1 MDEQIESNGNMTTIK
16 LDGSI
21 GEGGGQILRT
31 ALSLSMITGT
41 PFEKKNI
48 RANRP
53 KPGLLRQHLTAV
65 LAAQKVCGAYVT
77 GAEMGSPSLTF
88 RPGAVKGGTYAFAI
102 GSAGSATLVLQ
113 TILPALLFA
122 DAESHISID
131 GGTHNSMAPPAH
143 FLKRAFVP
151 LLNRM
156 GANVSVTLERFGFYP
171 AGGGRITAHVVPCKQ
186 LTPLT
191 LTTRGA
197 RTGNFAEAFIAGVPG
212 HVGRRELDVIGAAMG
227 WDETQLLMRGLADT
241 HGPGNVVLITL
252 AHENVTEVFSAFG
265 EKGIAAEAVA
275 NKVLTETREYIA
287 STAAVGE
294 HLADQLLIPLALA
307 GAGMFTTT
315 TLSDHTITNMN
326 VIKQFLP
333 VEFATAARAARC
345 VEIGVLP

>member
-1 MDEQIESNGNMTTIK
+1 MKHQIQI
-16 LDGSI
+16 DGSI

-31 ALSLSMITGT
+31 ALALSMITST
-41 PFEKKNI
+41 PFEINNI

-65 LAAQKVCGAYVT
+65 LAAQKVCGAQVT
-77 GAEMGSPSLTF
+77 GAEMGSKALTF
-88 RPGAVKGGTYAFAI
+88 QPRAIMGGAYAFAI

-122 DAESHISID
+122 DAESNITID

-143 FLKRAFVP
+143 FLERSFVP

-156 GANVSVTLERFGFYP
+156 GANVAVTLERFGFYP
-171 AGGGRITAHVVPCKQ
+171 AGGGRITARVAPCEE
-186 LTPLT
+186 LSPLI

-197 RTGNFAEAFIAGVPG
+197 RTANYAEAFMASVPG

-227 WDETQLLMRGLADT
+227 WDETQLLMRGLNDA
-241 HGPGNVVLITL
+241 HGPGNAVLITL
-252 AHENVTEVFSAFG
+252 AHENVTEVFTAFG

-275 NKVLTETREYIA
+275 NIALAETREYIA

-307 GAGMFTTT
+307 GSGTFTATKI
-315 TLSDHTITNMN
+315 SDHTTTNMN
-326 VIKQFLP
+326 VIKQFLQ
-333 VEFATAARAARC
+333 VEFVTTARASHC
-345 VEIGVLP
+345 VEIGVHS

>member
-1 MDEQIESNGNMTTIK
+1 MKQRIEI
-16 LDGSI
+16 DGSI

-41 PFEKKNI
+41 PFEIKNI

-65 LAAQKVCGAYVT
+65 LAAKEVCSARVE

-88 RPGAVKGGTYAFAI
+88 QPGAVKGGAYTFAI

-122 DAESHISID
+122 DTESHITID

-143 FLKRAFVP
+143 FLERTFVP

-156 GANVSVTLERFGFYP
+156 GASVSVTLARFGFYP
-171 AGGGRITAHVVPCKQ
+171 AGGGRITARVVPCKK
-186 LTPLT
+186 LSPLL

-197 RTGNFAEAFIAGVPG
+197 RTENYAEAFIAGVPG
-212 HVGRRELDVIGAAMG
+212 HVGRRELDVIGTAMG
-227 WDETQLLMRGLADT
+227 WDETQLLMRGLADAQ
-241 HGPGNVVLITL
+241 GPGNVVLITL
-252 AHENVTEVFSAFG
+252 AHENVTEVFTAFG
-265 EKGIAAEAVA
+265 EKGVAAEAVA
-275 NKVLTETREYIA
+275 QKALAETHEYIA
-287 STAAVGE
+287 STAAVGK
-294 HLADQLLIPLALA
+294 HLADQLLIPMALA
-307 GAGMFTTT
+307 GAGSFTTT
-315 TLSDHTITNMN
+315 KISDHTATNMS

-333 VEFATAARAARC
+333 VSFVTTARASRYE
-345 VEIGVLP
+345 EISVCS

>member
-1 MDEQIESNGNMTTIK
+1 MKHQIEI
-16 LDGSI
+16 DGSI

-31 ALSLSMITGT
+31 ALALSMITGT
-41 PFEKKNI
+41 PFEIKNI

-65 LAAQKVCGAYVT
+65 LAAQKICGAQVT
-77 GAEMGSPSLTF
+77 GADMGSKALKF
-88 RPGAVKGGTYAFAI
+88 QPGAITGGTYAFAI

-122 DAESHISID
+122 DAESHITVD

-143 FLKRAFVP
+143 FLERSFVP

-156 GANVSVTLERFGFYP
+156 GANVAVTLERFGFYP
-171 AGGGRITAHVVPCKQ
+171 AGGGRITAHVAPCEK
-186 LTPLT
+186 LSPLA

-197 RTGNFAEAFIAGVPG
+197 RTENYAEAFMAGVPG

-227 WDETQLLMRGLADT
+227 WDETQLLMRGLNDA

-252 AHENVTEVFSAFG
+252 AHENVTEVFTAFG

-275 NKVLTETREYIA
+275 NKALAETREYIA

-307 GAGMFTTT
+307 GAGKFTTT
-315 TLSDHTITNMN
+315 KTSDHTMTNMN
-326 VIKQFLP
+326 VIKRFLP
-333 VEFATAARAARC
+333 AEFSVTQRSASC
-345 VEIGVLP
+345 VEVAITAR